1 VDLRH
6 PARGDDPSMA
16 DVAEITLRCR
26 AAPRLTAGFTGWD
39 VEFRGPFT
47 VLRRVGATS
56 SDVHTAL
63 TEIGD
68 LGLELESFRRLE
80 PA

>member
-1 VDLRH
+1 M
-6 PARGDDPSMA
+6 P

-26 AAPRLTAGFTGWD
+26 GAPRLTAGFDGWD
-39 VEFRGPFT
+39 VEPRGVMT
-47 VLRRVGATS
+47 VLRRADAS
-56 SDVHTAL
+56 AAEVHAAL
-63 TEIGD
+63 VEVAD

>member
-1 VDLRH
+1 MVDV
-6 PARGDDPSMA
+6 A

-39 VEFRGPFT
+39 VETCGAIT

-63 TEIGD
+63 AEVGD
-68 LGLELESFRRLE
+68 LGIDLESFRRVELS
-80 PA
+80 